1 MVATLAH
8 GDEDGPWL
16 EIRPQPERV
25 IVHRGAVADVV
36 FDLGLENTADFNVKV
51 TAVTAVFLEG
61 DRAVGS
67 VRLGRDFFK
76 DEVYD
81 RPTRLDRGRRADWRA
96 ICLEGVPAGA
106 DRVRLDLELATRR
119 LRGATSLESV
129 EVGFDPAPQ
138 PLGLRLPFEGNWRVS
153 QGHSCSNDHRVGGFG
168 GDFAWDFAA
177 VGPGGRSSRSA
188 EAGNNEDS
196 YSFGKPVL
204 APIDGRVVRVIDDVP
219 DQEGRQSFPR
229 RSLLDSLE
237 RPDWIFGN
245 FVVLDIGN
253 GAFVL
258 LAHLKQDSISVEPGQ
273 QVRAGD
279 RLAECGNSG
288 NSFDAHVHLQVMD
301 RPDPAHPDVR
311 GLPAVLVD
319 YLQFV
324 LVGQGEQRDLFA
336 ERMPSG
342 DPAEW
347 SVVAPAQQGGEA
359 WPLD

>member
-1 MVATLAH
+1 VVATLAL

-67 VRLGRDFFK
+67 VPLGREFFK

-81 RPTRLDRGRRADWRA
+81 RPTRVDRRRRADWRA

-119 LRGATSLESV
+119 LRGSTSLQSV
-129 EVGFDPAPQ
+129 EVGFDPAPE
-138 PLGLRLPFEGNWRVS
+138 PLGLRLPFEGYWRVS

-177 VGPGGRSSRSA
+177 VGPGGRSSRSE

-219 DQEGRQSFPR
+219 DGEGQKSFPR
-229 RSLLDSLE
+229 RSLLDSLQ

-245 FVVLDIGN
+245 FVVLDIGS

-279 RLAECGNSG
+279 RLAQCGNSG
-288 NSFDAHVHLQVMD
+288 NSFDSHVHLQVMD

-324 LVGQGEQRDLFA
+324 LVGQGEQRDLLA

-342 DPAEW
+342 DPPEW
-347 SVVAPAQQGGEA
+347 SVVAPAKPGQS